1 MNAALVAQAI
11 AAGLAI
17 GCAVLVLASLADRIG
32 NHVWPNGGAA

>member
-17 GCAVLVLASLADRIG
+17 GCAVLVLAAAADRLALR
-32 NHVWPNGGAA
+32 VWGPQA